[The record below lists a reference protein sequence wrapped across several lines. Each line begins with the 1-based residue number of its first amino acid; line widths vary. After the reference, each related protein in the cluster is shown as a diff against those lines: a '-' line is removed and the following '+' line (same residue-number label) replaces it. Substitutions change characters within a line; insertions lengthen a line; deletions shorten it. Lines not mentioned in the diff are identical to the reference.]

1 MSKKIMMNIIVS
13 GASKGIGYEVAHQ
26 AAESG
31 HNVLAVAR
39 NAILLDRL
47 VGKSELITAL
57 KVDLIKD
64 ECAVSIASWI
74 NKVGKVDALI
84 NNAGQLINK
93 PFIETSIEDFKNQFD
108 ANIIT
113 AVKLIQSV
121 ILFMKKPAHIVNISS
136 MGGFQGSSKYAG
148 LSAYSASK
156 GGLSVLTEC
165 LAEELNDYKI
175 SVNALALGAV
185 QTEMLENAFPG
196 YNAPV
201 SAAEMASYIID
212 FASNGHRFYNG
223 KILPIAIGNP

>member
-1 MSKKIMMNIIVS
+1 MMNIIVS

>member
-1 MSKKIMMNIIVS
+1 MMNIIVS
-13 GASKGIGYEVAHQ
+13 GASKGIGYEVALQ

-31 HNVLAVAR
+31 HNVLAIAR
-39 NAILLDRL
+39 NAELLDLL
-47 VGKSELITAL
+47 VAKNELITAL
-57 KVDLIKD
+57 EVDLIKE
-64 ECAVSIASWI
+64 ECAQSIINWA
-74 NKVGKVDALI
+74 NKVGKIDGLI

-93 PFIETSIEDFKNQFD
+93 SFIETTVGDFKDQFN

-113 AVKLIQSV
+113 AVKLTQAV
-121 ILFMKKPAHIVNISS
+121 IPFMNKATHIVNISS
-136 MGGFQGSSKYAG
+136 MGGFQGSSKYPG

-165 LAEELNDYKI
+165 LAEELKEYGI

-201 SAAEMASYIID
+201 SAEEMASYILD
-212 FASNGHRFYNG
+212 FTSKGHRFYNG
-223 KILPIAIGNP
+223 QILPVAIGNP

>member
-1 MSKKIMMNIIVS
+1 MNIIVS
-13 GASKGIGYEVAHQ
+13 GASKGIGYEVARQ